1 MTFRM
6 TVRLVRNDKVQVG
19 KNFERLEDNSLN
31 WQKVSVAE
39 AKRRVKAA
47 IETVAKSKFDYEG
60 NSQLNEKPD
69 QISLA
74 SSYRANTKQARNALG
89 QFASGVVLDVGYT
102 APHAGALEYGVPTQY
117 TIEPKNAP
125 RLSFLVNKPGNYAG
139 AANKSGTK
147 VRSVV
152 GNRVTME
159 NAAAV
164 IRQPRKGYGFVED
177 GIKEYWRQETGEVI
191 KDFSKIAIKSGFKPR

>member
-159 NAAAV
+159 NGAAV
-164 IRQPRKGYGFVED
+164 IRQPRKGYGFFED

-191 KDFSKIAIKSGFKPR
+191 KDFSKIAVKSGFKPR

>member
-6 TVRLVRNDKVQVG
+6 TVRLVRNDKLQVG

-39 AKRRVKAA
+39 AKKRVKAA
-47 IETVAKSKFDYEG
+47 IENVADTKFDYEG
-60 NSQLNEKPD
+60 SSQLNEKKG

-74 SSYRANTKQARNALG
+74 SSYTANTMQARNALG

-102 APHAGALEYGVPTQY
+102 APHAGALEFGVPTEY

-125 RLSFLVNKPGNYAG
+125 RLSFLVNKPGSYAG
-139 AANKSGTK
+139 AANKSNTK

-159 NAAAV
+159 NGAAV
-164 IRQPRKGYGFVED
+164 IRKPRKGYGFVRD

-191 KDFSKIAIKSGFKPR
+191 KDFTKIAVKSGFKPR